1 MKHKFGIIILIILLV
16 NLLFIT
22 NVNAN
27 GEIEFSIDGK
37 EQVKSGDTISLIIR
51 ASNMENQEKKPVG
64 IKLDVYYE
72 KELLEFVSAQKKDV
86 ANNSFEL
93 NQNYPEEGRIR
104 IGIVS
109 MYSIDKSGELY
120 EVKFKAKENLS
131 KEQTE
136 VRIEVNELIDGD
148 DNEIP
153 STVKNGIVS
162 FDKTQ
167 VTENNNAQ
175 SVQPEN
181 NQSSDG
187 QVENSQ
193 NVANQ
198 NKVQTEENT
207 EKAQNIIIKK
217 EENKNIKDL
226 IKENYP
232 TIDTEKSLTWT
243 VENPEIL
250 EIDEEGNITP
260 KNVGTTNIEITD
272 AEGNKQLMP
281 ITIDENIASIPEDC
295 LPPEQKNLDMGK
307 LIIIG
312 IIILVILV
320 FIIIFVKRKVAKLHK

>member
-272 AEGNKQLMP
+272 TEGNKQLMP